1 MSAFNIGLSGLSA
14 SSKDLDVTS
23 NNIANAET
31 VGFKRSRTE
40 FADVFA
46 TTAFGATNT
55 QSGSG
60 VTVQAVSQQFNQG
73 NLQFS
78 ENSLDLAVSGQG
90 FFVLKPNLTNED
102 VLYSRAGAFQVDK
115 DGFVTNA
122 AGQFLQGFPVNPE
135 DGSVTSS
142 ALASVV
148 PIRVDQTAGSPKE
161 TNTITL
167 SANLDSSV
175 NLATNS
181 PANGGTIL
189 PTDSTTYNFSTSV
202 NIYDSQGNTHTVTYY
217 YALNDQAENIWD
229 VSVWINNGALAA
241 GGTGTT
247 DDTNGDGTDDVS
259 ELALMQLDFDGAGL
273 LEPEG
278 GTSVTTNPFNV
289 TGLDLGNG
297 TDPFDLKLKFDNT
310 TQFATAFAVTD
321 LNQDG
326 LTVGRLNGLD
336 IDDNGVIRANF
347 SNGQAEAIAKVALA
361 NFDNPQGLRQ
371 LGDTNWAESIE
382 SGEPVAGE
390 AGTGVFGLVKSGALE
405 QSNVDLTAELV
416 HLIVAQR
423 NFQANAKSI
432 ETASRITDAIINIR

>member
-23 NNIANAET
+23 NNIANSET
-31 VGFKRSRTE
+31 VGFKKSRTE

-90 FFVLKPNLTNED
+90 FFVLKPNLTNQD
-102 VLYSRAGAFQVDK
+102 VHYTRAGAFQVDK

-122 AGQFLQGFPVNPE
+122 AGQFLQGFPVNSE

-161 TNTITL
+161 TNNIIL
-167 SANLDSSV
+167 SANLNSSV
-175 NLATNS
+175 DLASNS
-181 PANGGTIL
+181 PAEGGAIL
-189 PTDSTTYNFSTSV
+189 PSDNDSYNFSTSV
-202 NIYDSQGNTHTVTYY
+202 NIFDSQGNTHTVTYY
-217 YALNDQAENIWD
+217 YALNDPATNIWD
-229 VSVWINNGALAA
+229 VSVWIDNGALGG
-241 GGTGTT
+241 GGTGAT
-247 DDTNGDGTDDVS
+247 DDTDGDGTDDVS
-259 ELALMQLDFDGAGL
+259 ELALLQLEFDGAGIL
-273 LEPEG
+273 DETG
-278 GTSVTTNPFNV
+278 VTTNPV
-289 TGLDLGNG
+289 DITGLDLGNG
-297 TDPFDLKLKFDNT
+297 TDPFDLTLKFDDT
-310 TQFATAFAVTD
+310 TQFASAFSVTD
-321 LNQDG
+321 LSQDG

-336 IDDNGVIRANF
+336 IDDSGIIRANF

-371 LGDTNWAESIE
+371 LGDTNWAESIK

-390 AGTGVFGLVKSGALE
+390 AGTGVFGLIKSGALE